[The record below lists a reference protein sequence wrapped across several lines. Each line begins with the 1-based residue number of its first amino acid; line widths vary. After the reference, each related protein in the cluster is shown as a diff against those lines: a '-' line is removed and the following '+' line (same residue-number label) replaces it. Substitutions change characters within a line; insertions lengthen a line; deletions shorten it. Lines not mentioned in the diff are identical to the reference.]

1 MVGPLSGPATKIVES
16 IEISD
21 RNYAIAW
28 ELLKKQYEDERDLFA
43 NGIFSAYSNCHESI
57 ENPLMQFK
65 NHQDHVHEH
74 LRVLQSMKLP
84 TESWGELITDREKF
98 GRQYEATLGRTY
110 RANGS
115 RNDKYYD
122 KVFAATVSSVR
133 ADVFKRK

>member
-1 MVGPLSGPATKIVES
+1 MLIRIATRIHRESANAIQEPL
-16 IEISD
+16 
-21 RNYAIAW
+21 
-28 ELLKKQYEDERDLFA
+28 
-43 NGIFSAYSNCHESI
+43 
-57 ENPLMQFK
+57 
-65 NHQDHVHEH
+65 DHVHEH

-84 TESWGELITDREKF
+84 TESWGELIIDREKF

-122 KVFAATVSSVR
+122 EVFAATVSSVR